1 MITIIPCSYMIII
14 IIVADPVLVV
24 TEKIRFFQRDHNS
37 MFTTPAGW
45 TETTFSLEGDDDDVH
60 N

>member
-1 MITIIPCSYMIII
+1 MILIIN
-14 IIVADPVLVV
+14 VADPVVR
-24 TEKIRFFQRDHNS
+24 EKIRFFQRDHNS